1 MMTLDPKDT
10 SRYPNRIQLTALLV
24 LLSLLISFLPQ
35 VPAKAANIAKPGDRV
50 EIVGSIDYRARK
62 EPKANGETI
71 GYWFPKESFLVRE
84 VVTGDYMTGYGNLW
98 YRTTIYGN
106 TCYVIVDQ
114 DPAYQKIVSASTP
127 KPTPTPTPAPTPKP
141 TPTPPPQENSDIPAG
156 TPMYTQAEWQ
166 NLLKKFPASYRDSL
180 EKLHKDHPSWSFEP
194 YFHDF
199 SLEYAVDVEKKV
211 ASRNLVPYYFTEYR
225 DPAYPNPFDAGGWY
239 AANKETLLFTMDPRN
254 WLNEKYIFM
263 FEKLSEVVNAPAER
277 RLRKMYSHNP
287 DLLNMI
293 PDIISA
299 SRAHGVSPVFV
310 GTRIL
315 TEVQTKDA
323 NGNYTI
329 TPNAKGTL
337 KISWED
343 YKNLKLKVPYDRS
356 YYNVFNVGA
365 YHGESPQT
373 NSIYYAM
380 GYGTDDQE
388 KKTYGLPWD
397 SQYKAIYGGLTFIK
411 EAYLDVGQNTNY
423 YMKYNLRHSKG
434 DLPNKVWH
442 QYMGNA
448 FAPATEG
455 SVQYEANRDAG
466 TLDEAFT
473 FLIPVFQNMDNYA
486 YTNPGN
492 RYPDHVPSQQPGSSD
507 NDYEIGPAKQFGNAG
522 DRLRITYQYGYYV
535 RAAAKTTSDEVGY
548 LYQGDSALI
557 LARVTGEN
565 VSAGTNQWY
574 KVRLDNGKTGYVNA
588 YPYRQEILKKV
599 VKPTPTPTP
608 RPTPKPTP
616 PPSGQKQ
623 RLGDLN
629 GDGKISNSDLI
640 LIRYHLVGLRKLNAE
655 EIKRA
660 DINKDGRITNADLIL
675 IRYHL
680 VGLREIKE

>member
-1 MMTLDPKDT
+1 MMTLNPKET
-10 SRYPNRIQLTALLV
+10 SRYPNRIQLTALFL
-24 LLSLLISFLPQ
+24 LLSLLIGFLPQ
-35 VPAKAANIAKPGDRV
+35 VPAKAASPAKPGDTVVIGRDYDYNV
-50 EIVGSIDYRARK
+50 RKSPKTTSGSIG
-62 EPKANGETI
+62 NVFT
-71 GYWFPKESFLVRE
+71 SFKVLE
-84 VVTGDYMTGYGNLW
+84 VVKGENVSGFSDTW
-98 YRTTIYGN
+98 YRINFNGYRG
-106 TCYVIVDQ
+106 YVIY
-114 DPAYQKIVSASTP
+114 DPDTSYQKIVPAN
-127 KPTPTPTPAPTPKP
+127 PTPTPKP
-141 TPTPPPQENSDIPAG
+141 TPTPAPTLKPTPTPPQGNSDIPAG
-156 TPMYTQAEWQ
+156 TPAYTQAEWQ
-166 NLLKKFPASYRDSL
+166 NLLKKFPPSYRESL
-180 EKLHKDHPSWSFEP
+180 EKLHKAHPSWSFEP

-211 ASRNLVPYYFTEYR
+211 AGRNLVPYYFTEYR
-225 DPAYPNPFDAGGWY
+225 DPAYPDPFDAGGWY
-239 AANKETLLFTMDPRN
+239 AANRETLLFIMDPRN

-263 FEKLSEVVNAPAER
+263 FEKLSEVVDAPAEK
-277 RLRKMYSHNP
+277 RLRKMFSHNP

-323 NGNYTI
+323 NGRYTI

-343 YKNLKLKVPYDRS
+343 YKRLNLKVPYDRS

-557 LARVTGEN
+557 LARVTGDN
-565 VSAGTNQWY
+565 VYEGTNQWY
-574 KVRLDNGKTGYVNA
+574 KVRLDNGKIGYVNA

-599 VKPTPTPTP
+599 VRPTPTPTP
-608 RPTPKPTP
+608 KPQPTP
-616 PPSGQKQ
+616 PPSGQKY

-629 GDGKISNSDLI
+629 GDGKISNTDLI
-640 LIRYHLVGLRKLNAE
+640 LIRYHLVGLRKLNAD

-660 DINKDGRITNADLIL
+660 DINKDGRITNTDLIL

>member
-1 MMTLDPKDT
+1 MTLDPKDT
-10 SRYPNRIQLTALLV
+10 SRYPNRIQLTALFL
-24 LLSLLISFLPQ
+24 LLSLLIGFLPQ
-35 VPAKAANIAKPGDRV
+35 VPAKAASPAQPGDTV
-50 EIVGSIDYRARK
+50 V
-62 EPKANGETI
+62 I
-71 GYWFPKESFLVRE
+71 GRQYSYHVRTEATTESKSLGFVTTSFKVLE
-84 VVTGDYMTGYGNLW
+84 VVKGQNVRDFSDTW
-98 YRTTIYGN
+98 YRVSFNGSRG
-106 TCYVIVDQ
+106 YVIY
-114 DPAYQKIVSASTP
+114 DPDINYQKIIPASTP
-127 KPTPTPTPAPTPKP
+127 KPTPTPTPTPTLKP
-141 TPTPPPQENSDIPAG
+141 TPTPPQGNSDIPAG
-156 TPMYTQAEWQ
+156 TPAYTQAEWQ
-166 NLLKKFPASYRDSL
+166 NLLKKFPPSYRDSL
-180 EKLHKDHPSWSFEP
+180 EKLHKAHPSWSFEP

-199 SLEYAVDVEKKV
+199 SLEYAVDVEKQV
-211 ASRNLVPYYFTEYR
+211 AGRNLVPSYFTEYR

-239 AANKETLLFTMDPRN
+239 AANRETLLFTMDPRN

-263 FEKLSEVVNAPAER
+263 FEKLGEVVDAPAER
-277 RLRKMYSHNP
+277 RLRTMYSHNP

-323 NGNYTI
+323 NGRYTI

-343 YKNLKLKVPYDRS
+343 YKRLDLKVPYDRN
-356 YYNVFNVGA
+356 YYNVFNIGA

-380 GYGTDDQE
+380 GLGTNAQE
-388 KKTYGLPWD
+388 QKTYGLPWD

-434 DLPNKVWH
+434 ELPNKVWH

-473 FLIPVFQNMDNYA
+473 FLIPVFQNMNNYA

-522 DRLRITYQYGYYV
+522 DRLRITYQHGYYV
-535 RAAAKTTSDEVGY
+535 RAAAKIGSDEVGY

-557 LARVTGEN
+557 LDRVTGDNISE
-565 VSAGTNQWY
+565 GTNQWY
-574 KVRLDNGKTGYVNA
+574 KVRLDNGKIGYVNA

-599 VKPTPTPTP
+599 VRPTPTPTP
-608 RPTPKPTP
+608 NPQPTP
-616 PPSGQKQ
+616 PPSGQKY

-629 GDGKISNSDLI
+629 GDGKISNTDLV
-640 LIRYHLVGLRKLNAE
+640 LIRYHLVGLRKLNAD

-660 DINKDGRITNADLIL
+660 DINKDGRITNTDLVL

>member
-1 MMTLDPKDT
+1 
-10 SRYPNRIQLTALLV
+10 
-24 LLSLLISFLPQ
+24 
-35 VPAKAANIAKPGDRV
+35 
-50 EIVGSIDYRARK
+50 
-62 EPKANGETI
+62 
-71 GYWFPKESFLVRE
+71 
-84 VVTGDYMTGYGNLW
+84 
-98 YRTTIYGN
+98 
-106 TCYVIVDQ
+106 
-114 DPAYQKIVSASTP
+114 
-127 KPTPTPTPAPTPKP
+127 
-141 TPTPPPQENSDIPAG
+141 
-156 TPMYTQAEWQ
+156 
-166 NLLKKFPASYRDSL
+166 
-180 EKLHKDHPSWSFEP
+180 
-194 YFHDF
+194 
-199 SLEYAVDVEKKV
+199 LEYAVDVEKQV
-211 ASRNLVPYYFTEYR
+211 AGRNLVPSYFTEYR

-239 AANKETLLFTMDPRN
+239 AANRETLLFTMDPRN

-263 FEKLSEVVNAPAER
+263 FEKLGEVVDAPAEK

-343 YKNLKLKVPYDRS
+343 YKNLKLKVPYDRN
-356 YYNVFNVGA
+356 YYNVFNIGA

-380 GYGTDDQE
+380 GLGTNAQE
-388 KKTYGLPWD
+388 QKTYGLPWD

-442 QYMGNA
+442 QYMSNA

-522 DRLRITYQYGYYV
+522 
-535 RAAAKTTSDEVGY
+535 
-548 LYQGDSALI
+548 
-557 LARVTGEN
+557 
-565 VSAGTNQWY
+565 
-574 KVRLDNGKTGYVNA
+574 
-588 YPYRQEILKKV
+588 
-599 VKPTPTPTP
+599 
-608 RPTPKPTP
+608 
-616 PPSGQKQ
+616 
-623 RLGDLN
+623 
-629 GDGKISNSDLI
+629 
-640 LIRYHLVGLRKLNAE
+640 
-655 EIKRA
+655 
-660 DINKDGRITNADLIL
+660 
-675 IRYHL
+675 
-680 VGLREIKE
+680 